1 MAKDKSANIR
11 ANESVSKFKLLSAY
25 GGPGSIVHTS
35 YGSIIISCIEEW
47 GFISRIIEIRKQ
59 ALEIREDE
67 NIYVPKHAMLEDLY
81 ISNDERLLLE
91 LQKSKMIPNL
101 KYLAL
106 VPSIEVNDFYNTINQ
121 GKSYLAINSE
131 FMPKGFYDRNGGYK
145 LYSDWYKAWPN
156 GEESFFPPKYLLKGE
171 SKTDAVSYEIPV
183 LLKQDNLVL
192 ICSNG
197 HLSDF
202 PWSRF
207 LRWRTESP
215 HDLSQ
220 AVELFSIQKCCK
232 KPNIQIKETS
242 ANASGFDG
250 KWLKCNNTG
259 CESSR
264 GVSLKGIM
272 SLKVICPGH
281 KPWESETG
289 SMKSYFGKNDVR
301 NSFPPTEPC
310 GSREI
315 KVALTTGNNL
325 YFSRSIS
332 SIFMPGELFLSEVML
347 KKRALEVELEVAKDK
362 NDFERCIAINS
373 EIKNLEMEI
382 DGTFNVDDIS
392 DEDREVIF
400 RHQEFRALSEK
411 NEEDI
416 NITRSDLLVKDVS
429 GNLDNDLSK
438 YFKRILR
445 VDILKVTSAQLD
457 FSRVEPLESGSTVVQ
472 SKNIFRSRPE
482 DVLVYPVVENY
493 GEGIFFSFDQSQIED
508 FMLDDTMRYV
518 NLFSRPRTDFAKGAV
533 NAAQNG
539 NWQLYLV
546 HSFCHL
552 LMRELE
558 FRCGYPTASLS
569 ERLYVSNEEN
579 SKMYGCLIYTAEGA
593 EGSMGGLIAQTRKSN
608 LNGLIKSALLR
619 ATICNSDPLCWQSDG
634 QGLFELNLASCF
646 SCGLVSETSCE
657 HRNIYLDRRILID
670 EDFGYFKDVI
680 KSLV

>member
-1 MAKDKSANIR
+1 MAKYESANIR

-25 GGPGSIVHTS
+25 GGPGSLIHTS
-35 YGSIIISCIEEW
+35 YGSIIVSCIEEW
-47 GFISRIIEIRKQ
+47 GFINRLNEIRKN

-67 NIYVPKHAMLEDLY
+67 NIYVPKHAMLEDLF
-81 ISNDERLLLE
+81 ISNDDRLLIE
-91 LQKSKMIPNL
+91 LQKSKLIPNL

-106 VPSIEVNDFYNTINQ
+106 VPSVEVNESYNTINNS
-121 GKSYLAINSE
+121 KSYLAINSE
-131 FMPKGFYDRNGGYK
+131 FMPKGFYDKNGGYK
-145 LYSDWYKAWPN
+145 LYSDWYKAWKN
-156 GEESFFPPKYLLKGE
+156 GEESFFPPKYLLKRE
-171 SKTDAVSYEIPV
+171 SKTGGASYKIPV

-202 PWSRF
+202 PWSKF

-215 HDLSQ
+215 QDFNQ
-220 AVELFSIQKCCK
+220 PVELFSMQKCCK
-232 KPNIQIKETS
+232 TPDIQIKETS

-250 KWLKCNNTG
+250 KWLKCNNFG
-259 CESSR
+259 CGFSR
-264 GVSLKGIM
+264 GISLKGLM
-272 SLKVICPGH
+272 SLKIVCPGH

-301 NSFPPTEPC
+301 NSYPPAESC
-310 GSREI
+310 GSREL

-332 SIFMPGELFLSEVML
+332 SIFMPGELFLSESTL
-347 KKRALEVELEVAKDK
+347 KKRSLEVELEVAKSK
-362 NDFERCIAINS
+362 NDFERCIAINN
-373 EIKNLEMEI
+373 EIKNLEIETVGNI
-382 DGTFNVDDIS
+382 DEIS
-392 DEDREVIF
+392 DDDREVLF
-400 RHQEFRALSEK
+400 RHEEFRALSEK
-411 NEEDI
+411 SEEDI
-416 NITRSDLLVKDVS
+416 NITRSDLLVKNVTD
-429 GNLDNDLSK
+429 NLESNLSK

-445 VDILKVTSAQLD
+445 VDTLKITSAQLD
-457 FSRVEPLESGSTVVQ
+457 FSRVEPFESGSKVVQ

-482 DVLVYPVVENY
+482 DILVYPVVENY
-493 GEGIFFSFDQSQIED
+493 GEGIFFSFDQSQIEA
-508 FMLDDTMRYV
+508 FVLDDSMRYL

-533 NAAQNG
+533 NAAQKG

-552 LMRELE
+552 VMRELE

-619 ATICNSDPLCWQSDG
+619 STICNSDPLCWQSDG

-657 HRNIYLDRRILID
+657 HRNIYLDRRILVD
-670 EDFGYFKDVI
+670 EDFGFFKDII
-680 KSLV
+680 KALV